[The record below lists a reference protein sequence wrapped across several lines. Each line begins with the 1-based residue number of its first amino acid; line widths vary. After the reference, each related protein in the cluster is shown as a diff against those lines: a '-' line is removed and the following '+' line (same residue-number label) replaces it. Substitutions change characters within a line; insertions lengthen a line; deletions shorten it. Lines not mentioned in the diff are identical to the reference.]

1 MGEGKREKKTM
12 TERERDRDRD
22 RETQDHLLNKQYML
36 ISRGELDSSKT

>member
-12 TERERDRDRD
+12 TERERDRD